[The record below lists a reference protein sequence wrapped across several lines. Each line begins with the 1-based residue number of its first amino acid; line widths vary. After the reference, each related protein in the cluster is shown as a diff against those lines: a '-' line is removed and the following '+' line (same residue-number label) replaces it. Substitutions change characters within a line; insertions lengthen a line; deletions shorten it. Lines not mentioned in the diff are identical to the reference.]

1 MDILYYSNHC
11 KYSKKL
17 LLVLSRCQGLR
28 EKISFIC
35 IDKRIHDP
43 QTNQSFI
50 LLENGSKIIKP
61 PNLHSV
67 PAMLLVNDNYSLIY
81 GDDIIDKLKP
91 YIVSTT
97 NEAEEYNGEPRSFE
111 FSGNNFVTSEKFTS
125 YDLSPDELMAK
136 GLGNRRN
143 MQNYVSVNENITI
156 NTPDD
161 TYKPDKIGGVTIDT
175 IQQERN
181 NLLEQ
186 KKNPPRLDL

>member
-11 KYSKKL
+11 TYSKKL

-35 IDKRIHDP
+35 IDKRIQDP
-43 QTNQSFI
+43 QTNQTFI
-50 LLENGSKIIKP
+50 LLENGSKIVKP

-67 PAMLLVNDNYSLIY
+67 PAMLLVNDNYNIIY

-91 YIVSTT
+91 FIVSTT

-111 FSGNNFVTSEKFTS
+111 FTGNNFVTSEKFTS

-136 GLGNRRN
+136 GHGNRRN

-161 TYKPDKIGGVTIDT
+161 TYKPDKIGSVTIDT

>member
-11 KYSKKL
+11 TYSKKL

-35 IDKRIHDP
+35 IDKRIQDP
-43 QTNQSFI
+43 QTNQTFI
-50 LLENGSKIIKP
+50 LLENGSKIVKP

-67 PAMLLVNDNYSLIY
+67 PAMLLVNDNYNIIY

-91 YIVSTT
+91 FIVSTT
-97 NEAEEYNGEPRSFE
+97 NQAEEYNGEPRSFE
-111 FSGNNFVTSEKFTS
+111 FTGNNFVTSEKFTS

-136 GLGNRRN
+136 GHGNRRN

-161 TYKPDKIGGVTIDT
+161 TYKPDKIGSVTIDT